1 MPIDPVDMIDNRY
14 QLLRKLGQGGMGA
27 VFQARD
33 RLTGQLVALK
43 QVALPGLAGT
53 GSATVAVGSAP
64 TTEGVG
70 QTLALPPLATPQ
82 QRPQSHTPA
91 AGPQSGPSRS
101 PSGSGSVSHAYR
113 LALAEEFRILA
124 SLRHPN
130 IISVLE
136 YGFDAGRQPYFTM
149 ELLSTPQTVLEAGAG
164 KPLPTQVALLAQL
177 LRAVAYLHRRGILHR
192 DLKPSEGAIDGKQVL
207 KL

>member
-1 MPIDPVDMIDNRY
+1 MPIDPVAMIDNRY

-43 QVALPGLAGT
+43 QVALPGLAELAGT
-53 GSATVAVGSAP
+53 GSATIAVGSAP
-64 TTEGVG
+64 TTAGAG
-70 QTLALPPLATPQ
+70 LTLALPPLATPQ

-101 PSGSGSVSHAYR
+101 PSGSGGVSHAYR

-164 KPLPTQVALLAQL
+164 KPLPTQVSLLAQL

-192 DLKPSEGAIDGKQVL
+192 DVKPSRNG
-207 KL
+207 